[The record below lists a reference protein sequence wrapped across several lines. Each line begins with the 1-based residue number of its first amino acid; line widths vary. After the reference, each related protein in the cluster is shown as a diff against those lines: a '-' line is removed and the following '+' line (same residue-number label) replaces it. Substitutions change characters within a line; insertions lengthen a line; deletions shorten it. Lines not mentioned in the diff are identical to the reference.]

1 MKTEFKNILPFILKK
16 IKKGAAGV
24 KIKKNHFNGFLLTQ

>member
-24 KIKKNHFNGFLLTQ
+24 KIKKIILTGSF